1 MVMRLLPL
9 PDAEEQTAAAE
20 EPQTAY
26 EADDREECSG
36 PQEGLEEVSR
46 TGRGAGLVRIVS
58 ILGIQKGLFAVLTEK
73 PNLSKL
79 SLVITT
85 ASVAFEKIQAVVKCV
100 LKDLYESSSVFSV
113 LSTGAM

>member
-1 MVMRLLPL
+1 MVRTLLPL
-9 PDAEEQTAAAE
+9 PEAEEQTAAAE

-36 PQEGLEEVSR
+36 PQEGLEEMSR